1 MEIWKD
7 IIGYEGLY
15 QISDLGR
22 LKSLEKIISNGKGGF
37 RKRKEIIINPK
48 SDRYTNV
55 SLVNNGLKKQY
66 TMHRLV
72 AISFIPNPENKKEV
86 NHINGVKNDNS
97 VYNLEWCTREENCI
111 HSFNTGLSK
120 PYWKCKNRS
129 NETKIKISNNQ
140 KGRVSNRKGVVLSQ
154 ETKDKIS
161 IKLKGNIPWNKGK
174 KIKK

>member
-1 MEIWKD
+1 MENWKD

-22 LKSLEKIISNGKGGF
+22 LKSLERFIPNGKNGLK
-37 RKRKEIIINPK
+37 KRKEIIINPK
-48 SDRYTNV
+48 GSRYVNV
-55 SLVNNGLKKQY
+55 SLNKNGLKKQY

-72 AISFIPNPENKKEV
+72 ASTFIINIERKLEV
-86 NHINGVKNDNS
+86 NHINGIKTDNR
-97 VYNLEWCTREENCI
+97 VENLEWCTRKENCN
-111 HSFNTGLSK
+111 HSFSTGLSK
-120 PYWKCKNRS
+120 PYWLGKNRS
-129 NETKIKISNNQ
+129 KETKDKISNNQ
-140 KGRVSNRKGVVLSQ
+140 KGKISNRKGVVLSK